1 MWQQNPLADLMEKLD
16 TLFTTFIM
24 STDEVLELRGSQF
37 PVIKIKGDIAWFSE
51 YAVIFLVQIL
61 LKI

>member
-1 MWQQNPLADLMEKLD
+1 MAAKPIGRSHRESGHVVYYVL
-16 TLFTTFIM
+16 